1 MRALVVIDVRDMPQ
15 AQGLVLLG
23 EDLSSDVFE
32 VDDCTF
38 ELLQFHAGSAE
49 RFIRTETGPDMTL
62 EEVAQRYEAMV
73 IVTGHNAQNNGRLRD
88 FVASYLRGTDTLD
101 WSNGAAI
108 VVVLPNAGH
117 PEFPT
122 WPADQV
128 FTLPSAFS
136 RDPAD
141 HNPSAE
147 WVHRVRAELQGV
159 IRTIDEN
166 QTRNP
171 NVGFGLLLVD
181 HNCNFFL
188 MERLREPGKH
198 SLGTIGGNF
207 ERGHSIEAQLDTI
220 LTRRFGQN
228 RAPRLE
234 LGPLLSCTNM
244 KNSYMHYVDLT
255 FLAVIREGSGSVRNV
270 ADAELRPLQPDT
282 LGQLPPRSRRNP
294 LLFTLS
300 EVAAFHQEGRLFTP
314 VANAFESFSR
324 TVLADQAR
332 YGRKS
337 HLTFPSLLN
346 EREVISLRLPDD
358 LDCVREVA
366 RDMYWSSSTMPF
378 FEGDI

>member
-15 AQGLVLLG
+15 AQGLVLFG
-23 EDLSSDVFE
+23 QDLSSDVFE
-32 VDDCTF
+32 VDDCNF
-38 ELLQFHAGSAE
+38 ELLRFQVGSTE
-49 RFIRTETGPDMTL
+49 RSIRTETGHDMTF

-73 IVTGHNAQNNGRLRD
+73 IVTGHNALNNGRLRE
-88 FVASYLRGTDTLD
+88 FVASYLRGSDTPD

-108 VVVLPNAGH
+108 VVVLPNTGH

-128 FTLPSAFS
+128 FTLPSAFP
-136 RDPAD
+136 RDSAD
-141 HNPSAE
+141 QDPSAE
-147 WVHRVRAELQGV
+147 WVHRVRAEIEGV

-198 SLGTIGGNF
+198 TLGTIGGNF
-207 ERGHSIEAQLDTI
+207 ERGHSIDAQLDTI
-220 LTRRFGQN
+220 LARRFGPN

-244 KNSYMHYVDLT
+244 KNSYMHYVDIT
-255 FLAVIREGSGSVRNV
+255 FLAVIREGSVRNV
-270 ADAELRPLQPDT
+270 SDAELRPLQPEA
-282 LGQLPPRSRRNP
+282 LGHLPPRSRRSP
-294 LLFTLS
+294 FLFTLS
-300 EVAAFHQEGRLFTP
+300 EVATFHQEGRLFTP

-324 TVLADQAR
+324 TVLAEQSR

-337 HLTFPSLLN
+337 HMTFPSLLN
-346 EREVISLRLPDD
+346 EREVISLRMPDE
-358 LDCVREVA
+358 LDCVREVV
-366 RDMYWSSSTMPF
+366 RDMHWSSSTMPF

>member
-1 MRALVVIDVRDMPQ
+1 MRALVVIDVRDMPK
-15 AQGLVLLG
+15 AQGLVLFDQ
-23 EDLSSDVFE
+23 DLSPDVFD
-32 VDDCTF
+32 VDDCSF
-38 ELLQFHAGSAE
+38 ELLRFQAGSAE
-49 RFIRTETGPDMTL
+49 RSIRTETGHMTL
-62 EEVAQRYEAMV
+62 EQIAQRYEA
-73 IVTGHNAQNNGRLRD
+73 IVVVAGQHALNNGRLRD
-88 FVASYLRGTDTLD
+88 FVASYLRGSDTPD
-101 WSNGAAI
+101 WSNGAAV
-108 VVVLPNAGH
+108 VVVLPDAGH

-128 FTLPSAFS
+128 FTLPSAFP
-136 RDPAD
+136 REPAD
-141 HNPSAE
+141 QDPSAE
-147 WVHRVRAELQGV
+147 WVHRVRAELEGV

-198 SLGTIGGNF
+198 TLGTIGGNF
-207 ERGHSIEAQLDTI
+207 ERGHSIDAQLDTI
-220 LTRRFGQN
+220 VNRRFGAN

-244 KNSYMHYVDLT
+244 KNSYMHYVDIT
-255 FLAVIREGSGSVRNV
+255 FLAVLREGSLRNV
-270 ADAELRPLQPDT
+270 SDAELRLLQPEA

-294 LLFTLS
+294 FLFTLP
-300 EVAAFHQEGRLFTP
+300 EVATFHAEGRLFTP

-337 HLTFPSLLN
+337 HVTFPSLLN
-346 EREVISLRLPDD
+346 EREIISLRLPDE
-358 LDCVREVA
+358 LDCVRDVV
-366 RDMYWSSSTMPF
+366 RDMRWSASTMPF